1 MGLLLTHLIH
11 QLSKVYSPEESRA
24 MARRLLEEPPLS
36 LSPMQVF
43 ASAETDLPS
52 DKRELLEKLVQRIL
66 SGEPFQYVLGHEYFC
81 GLCLEVGP
89 GVLIPRPETQD
100 LVEWVISTL
109 PKEKNISL
117 VDACTGSGCIAAALA
132 AGLPHAQVTGI
143 DVSTDALRYA
153 RRNTEQFGSR
163 VRILQQDLLTS
174 PLTVE
179 GLDALVSNPPY
190 IAEEERGNL
199 ADNVKKYEP
208 EMALF
213 VPQEDPLLFYR
224 VLGEQGQHC
233 LRSGGAIFVE
243 INQRFG
249 EETCAL
255 FRSQGYCDVE
265 LRTDRFGNPRMVK
278 GVKK

>member
-1 MGLLLTHLIH
+1 MGLLLTRLIH
-11 QLSKVYSPEESRA
+11 QFSQVYSPEESRA

-43 ASAETDLPS
+43 ATAESDLPAH
-52 DKRELLEKLVQRIL
+52 KCELLEKLVQRIL

-100 LVEWVISTL
+100 LVEWVISSL

-132 AGLPHAQVTGI
+132 AGLPYAQVTGI
-143 DVSTDALRYA
+143 DVSADALRYA
-153 RRNTEQFGSR
+153 RRNTEQFGGR
-163 VRILQQDLLTS
+163 VQILQQDLLTF
-174 PLTVE
+174 PLEMVE
-179 GLDALVSNPPY
+179 LDALVSNPPY
-190 IAEEERGNL
+190 IAEEERGSL

-208 EMALF
+208 EVALF

-224 VLGEQGQHC
+224 VLGKQGQHS
-233 LRSGGAIFVE
+233 LRSGGAVFVE

-249 EETCAL
+249 AETCAL
-255 FRSQGYCDVE
+255 FRSQGYCHVE

>member
-43 ASAETDLPS
+43 ASAETDLPAH
-52 DKRELLEKLVQRIL
+52 KRELLEKLVQRIL

-143 DVSTDALRYA
+143 DVSADALKYA

-163 VRILQQDLLTS
+163 VRIL
-174 PLTVE
+174 
-179 GLDALVSNPPY
+179 VSNPPY
-190 IAEEERGNL
+190 IAEEERGSL

-224 VLGEQGQHC
+224 VLGEQGQQC